1 MVKGKYGHYVISFCN
16 DEFLHTFLIL
26 NSEEE
31 NILQEE
37 ITSLIQK
44 ETVVRVAPN
53 QNLFIGNMFRI
64 QEKDGVS
71 AHYKPET
78 IKQIPFISTFQ
89 NRRTVHCPRCNRGDF
104 YMCKKDLKDAYL
116 TVPIIIKDL
125 KFLRS
130 MGT

>member
-1 MVKGKYGHYVISFCN
+1 MYGYVVKGKYGHYVISFCN

-53 QNLFIGNMFRI
+53 RGL
-64 QEKDGVS
+64 S

-104 YMCKKDLKDAYL
+104 YMCKKKKK
-116 TVPIIIKDL
+116 I
-125 KFLRS
+125 
-130 MGT
+130 